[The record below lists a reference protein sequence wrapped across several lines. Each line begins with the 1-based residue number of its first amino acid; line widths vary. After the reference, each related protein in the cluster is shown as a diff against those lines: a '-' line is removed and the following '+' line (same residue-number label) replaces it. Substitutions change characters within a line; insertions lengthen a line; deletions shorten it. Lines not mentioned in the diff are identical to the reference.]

1 MIRAA
6 LVLLMLALPAR
17 AEIAVP
23 SGQGVVPLDILWED
37 QMDGT
42 VLVARFLAGD
52 IARGAGRLDFA
63 AAEPDMDHL
72 CAQVAVPV
80 DRATGGVA
88 ARILIVL
95 LDRPVP
101 RGVPDPAATQFINV
115 YRRDNDR
122 CIWEGF

>member
-1 MIRAA
+1 MIRAG

-23 SGQGVVPLDILWED
+23 SGQAIAPLDILWED
-37 QMDGT
+37 QMDGR

-63 AAEPDMDHL
+63 ATEPDMDHL
-72 CAQVAVPV
+72 CAQVALSV
-80 DRATGGVA
+80 DAATGGTA

-101 RGVPDPAATQFINV
+101 RGVPDPAATQFINA
-115 YRRDNDR
+115 YRPEGGR